1 MLLRIVS
8 AITIIGNITRLID
21 WINYEKIF
29 QVLLILFSWNLK
41 KTLIRQNI
49 PLPSTTPASYC
60 QTSPWRFVSGQK
72 DIFKSFSN
80 QELYLYRFNLYS
92 ETGDYN
98 WLFGYSIELNPDKM
112 NMCKY
117 PWLDKDHS
125 PSFGAECSSE
135 FLFLHLKCLPDLN
148 HTSRELVFCL
158 SGSRGFENCFRTPY
172 QAHLIRKRY
181 RESRQI

>member
-1 MLLRIVS
+1 MSGDCLDWSVEVHLSWQQHDIIHQLPTSPLVHTVVTMLLRIVS
-8 AITIIGNITRLID
+8 AITIIGNITRLTD
-21 WINYEKIF
+21 WINNEKIF

-80 QELYLYRFNLYS
+80 QELLFYRFNLYS

-117 PWLDKDHS
+117 PWLDNDHP
-125 PSFGAECSSE
+125 PSFGVECS
-135 FLFLHLKCLPDLN
+135 
-148 HTSRELVFCL
+148 
-158 SGSRGFENCFRTPY
+158 
-172 QAHLIRKRY
+172 
-181 RESRQI
+181 